1 MLHFIQKLSLF
12 FLLTLTLQAHN
23 GLNQKHL
30 VSLSPEPS
38 AQEISADTSIEVK
51 YDSSIA
57 KHSLHKR
64 AIVLQNTKH
73 KKIKGKISIK
83 NKNTL
88 LFTPNEELESGE
100 YKVTVKHITLHD
112 YRVNTRFKRY
122 AKKFCSLFDDDV
134 RKCRLYR
141 YASRVKTKKIKY
153 SFSVDDN
160 KPKVVSLTLNK
171 SNIQLNEDNTTTIN
185 VNAKYDDNTTVDV
198 TDKVEWLI
206 SNESIIEIDK
216 NIITSLSEGTTT
228 LQAKFNNQTTAQIS
242 VTVYKEI
249 NGYRLPPEPDETLNN
264 STLLGIDS
272 NNNGVRDDVERWI
285 FLEMKIYNG
294 YEKIEQTI
302 AMQEAKAFQMTLKDP
317 DNIDDKVQIAI
328 NAAHDCWIWYSYS
341 KKLYMFDSHGKFNRA
356 LQDQCFNT
364 KERLKTYWQYDG
376 TLAGRVFTSTPTLK
390 TQSQCEISIDG
401 L

>member
-1 MLHFIQKLSLF
+1 MLNIIQKLSLLF
-12 FLLTLTLQAHN
+12 FFSLALQAQT

-51 YDSSIA
+51 YDLSIS
-57 KHSLHKR
+57 KHSIHKR
-64 AIVLQNTKH
+64 AIVLKNAKH
-73 KKIKGKISIK
+73 KKIEGKVSIK

-88 LFTPNEELESGE
+88 IFTPNELLESGE
-100 YKVTVKHITLHD
+100 YKIKVKHINLQD
-112 YRVNTRFKRY
+112 YRPNTRFKRY
-122 AKKFCSLFDDDV
+122 AKRVCSYFYDDV
-134 RKCRLYR
+134 KECRLYN
-141 YASRVKTKKIKY
+141 YASRVKTKPIKY

-160 KPKVVSLTLNK
+160 KPKVINLTLNK
-171 SNIQLNEDNTTTIN
+171 PNIQLNEANTTTIS

-206 SNESIIEIDK
+206 SNPNIITIDK
-216 NIITSLSEGTTT
+216 NVITPIAEGTTT
-228 LQAKFNNQTTAQIS
+228 LQAKLNTQTTVEIS

-249 NGYRLPPEPDETLNN
+249 NGYKLPPEPDETLNN

-294 YEKIEQTI
+294 HKKIEQTI
-302 AMQEAKAFQMTLKDP
+302 AMQGAKANQMVLKDP
-317 DNIDDKVQIAI
+317 ANKDDKVYQAI
-328 NAAHDCWIWYSYS
+328 NASIECWVWYDYS
-341 KKLYMFDSHGKFNRA
+341 KQVHSFGSLGKFSRA
-356 LQDQCFNT
+356 LDDRSFNT
-364 KERLKTYWQYDG
+364 KERLKTYWQYDA
-376 TLAGRVFTSTPTLK
+376 TLAGRVFTSTPTLQ
-390 TQSQCEISIDG
+390 TQTQCEISIDG